1 MGASRVRFV
10 RAVRW
15 RERFGRRECVTGTYL
30 LTHIEPGSGDV
41 CQRMCVTGVCHG
53 DVSPDTLL
61 SRGPAMCV
69 SGYVPVTHTGPG
81 EWTV

>member
-1 MGASRVRFV
+1 MRRECVRFV

-41 CQRMCVTGVCHG
+41 CQRMCVTG
-53 DVSPDTLL
+53 TYLL
-61 SRGPAMCV
+61 
-69 SGYVPVTHTGPG
+69 THF
-81 EWTV
+81 